1 MNTFSGGIDSASE
14 VGVFIGIGGN
24 LSSERFGPPQ
34 QTLRAAVA
42 VLPQYGVEPL
52 RQSRWYRSS
61 PVPASDQPWFVNA
74 VVAVATSLEP
84 AQLLSV
90 LHKIE
95 NEFGRLRQQRWE
107 ARPLDLDLLDHGGR
121 IEAGTVR
128 LPHPRLHERAFVL
141 LPLKEVAPT
150 WVHPESGLPI
160 DQLCARLDPNHVA
173 HPLDVEED
181 TNT

>member
-1 MNTFSGGIDSASE
+1 MSE
-14 VGVFIGIGGN
+14 VGIFIGIGGN

-42 VLPQYGVEPL
+42 ALPQHGVEPL
-52 RQSRWYRSS
+52 RQSRWYRSA

-84 AQLLSV
+84 TELLSV
-90 LHKIE
+90 LHEIE
-95 NEFGRLRQQRWE
+95 NEFGRRRQERWE
-107 ARPLDLDLLDHGGR
+107 ARLLDLDLLDHGGR
-121 IEAGTVR
+121 IAGGTVR

-160 DQLCARLDPNHVA
+160 DELCARLDPTHVA
-173 HPLDVEED
+173 RPWGEEGD

>member
-1 MNTFSGGIDSASE
+1 MNTFARGINSASE
-14 VGVFIGIGGN
+14 VGIFIGIGGN
-24 LSSERFGPPQ
+24 LPSERFGPPP

-42 VLPQYGVEPL
+42 ALPQYGVEPL
-52 RQSRWYRSS
+52 RQSRLYRSA

-84 AQLLSV
+84 IELLGV
-90 LHKIE
+90 LHEIE
-95 NEFGRLRQQRWE
+95 NEFGRRRRERWE

-121 IEAGTVR
+121 IEGGAVR

-150 WVHPESGLPI
+150 WIHPESGLPI
-160 DQLCARLDPNHVA
+160 DQLCARLDPSHVA
-173 HPLDVEED
+173 LPWDEEGD

>member
-1 MNTFSGGIDSASE
+1 MSE
-14 VGVFIGIGGN
+14 VGIFIGIGGN

-34 QTLRAAVA
+34 KTLRAAVA
-42 VLPQYGVEPL
+42 ALPQHGVEPL
-52 RQSRWYRSS
+52 RQSRWYRSA
-61 PVPASDQPWFVNA
+61 PVPASEQPWFVNG

-84 AQLLSV
+84 AELLCV
-90 LHKIE
+90 LHEIE
-95 NEFGRLRQQRWE
+95 NEFGRRRRRRWE

-150 WVHPESGLPI
+150 WIHPKSGLSI
-160 DQLCARLDPNHVA
+160 DQLCARLDPA
-173 HPLDVEED
+173 HKALPWDEEED